1 MYGNDSMLEN
11 SLKITQASLH
21 LVKEKS
27 KDKKLKRQTTFP
39 FL

>member
-1 MYGNDSMLEN
+1 MAMAVLLEN

-27 KDKKLKRQTTFP
+27 KGKKLKRQTTFP